1 MILITK
7 KFTFYTSYVHQEPA
21 FKANPIRSRAVARQ
35 SHRSRFEFRY
45 LEVEIQSAED
55 AIGLQIRV

>member
-1 MILITK
+1 M
-7 KFTFYTSYVHQEPA
+7 HQEPA

-45 LEVEIQSAED
+45 LEVEIQCAED